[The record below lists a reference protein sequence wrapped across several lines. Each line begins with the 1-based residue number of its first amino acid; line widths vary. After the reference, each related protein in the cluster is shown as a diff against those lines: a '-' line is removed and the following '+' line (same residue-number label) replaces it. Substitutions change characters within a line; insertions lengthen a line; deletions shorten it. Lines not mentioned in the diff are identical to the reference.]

1 MRVWRACG
9 PAAPQAGGSPA
20 VWLQL
25 QRRQGIGV
33 QVGSLLGWPPTAWPA
48 AWALYHRHANLLL
61 PLPPTIPC
69 YSGQSVGAG
78 EFLDLVPLVDL
89 CTATG
94 FSLIQVGQGM
104 AQDSKPIITPDP
116 SAWLD
121 WD

>member
-1 MRVWRACG
+1 MR
-9 PAAPQAGGSPA
+9 
-20 VWLQL
+20 
-25 QRRQGIGV
+25 I
-33 QVGSLLGWPPTAWPA
+33 AWPTGQVSI
-48 AWALYHRHANLLL
+48 LLTPICQL
-61 PLPPTIPC
+61 PRTISC
-69 YSGQSVGAG
+69 CSGQSVGAG

-104 AQDSKPIITPDP
+104 AQDSKPILTPDP